1 MDDGLRE
8 RVGDHAVASQCVEW
22 CPICRTMDVVR
33 ESTTPEVR
41 EQWQEVQREALLT
54 LGAIVEHYGRRSAND

>member
-54 LGAIVEHYGRRSAND
+54 LGAIVEHYGQRSAND

>member
-1 MDDGLRE
+1 MEDGPTQT
-8 RVGDHAVASQCVEW
+8 VGDHPVASQCVDW

-41 EQWQEVQREALLT
+41 EQWLAVQHEALLA
-54 LGAIVEHYGRRSAND
+54 LGAIVEYYGQRASDD